1 MISPRR
7 LLLVAAAAFPAC
19 GGSRDRISLSGTTPP
34 SIRVQLGDL
43 RESAALT
50 IADEWEAVGSDGG
63 SFSARGTNLATAVEA
78 SATGVVFRGAS
89 TGVTTL
95 RVRPRGAFTLSVGP
109 ARQAYRGELIVRQ
122 VGARLQFANEVDL
135 EAYVA
140 GVIVNEIGAGAAP
153 ATYRAQSVCTRT
165 YGWMRRQAAPDAPAH
180 VFDDER
186 SQVYRGLSVPAGGVT
201 FSDLEKRTGETRGVV
216 LTWHSE
222 PFPTYYFS
230 TCGGH
235 TTDAATAA
243 LDPGGATEPLR
254 GVPCRWCGSS
264 KYFAWT
270 EEVPLQR
277 LVDGLK
283 DRGVVAPIHSIVWSK
298 VGPGDWVGEVTLT
311 FGPNSLKKV
320 VPGLDFRR
328 AAGLRSMHIAS
339 VAASEGSLT
348 IRGSGWGH
356 GVGMCQV
363 GCQEM
368 GRAGYD
374 ETHILRYYYPGA
386 EFTRL
391 Y

>member
-1 MISPRR
+1 LA
-7 LLLVAAAAFPAC
+7 LLLAAC
-19 GGSRDRISLSGTTPP
+19 GGLHDAISLSGTTPP
-34 SIRVQLGDL
+34 AIRVQLGDL

-50 IADEWEAVGSDGG
+50 VADEWEATGSGTR

-78 SATGVVFRGAS
+78 SGSGIVFRGTA
-89 TGVTTL
+89 TGATTL
-95 RVRPRGAFTLSVGP
+95 RVRPTGAFTLSVGS
-109 ARQAYRGELIVRQ
+109 ARHAYRGELIVRQ
-122 VGARLQFANEVDL
+122 VGARLQFANEIDL
-135 EAYVA
+135 ETYVA
-140 GVIVNEIGAGAAP
+140 GVLVNEIGPAA
-153 ATYRAQSVCTRT
+153 AASTYRAQSVCSRT
-165 YGWMRRQAAPDAPAH
+165 YGWMRRQSAPDAPTH

-186 SQVYRGLSVPAGGVT
+186 SQVYRGLTIPTGSAVT
-201 FSDLEKRTGETRGVV
+201 FSDLEKRTAETRGVV

-243 LDPGGATEPLR
+243 LDPAGATDPLR
-254 GVPCRWCGSS
+254 GVPCKWCSSS
-264 KYFAWT
+264 KYFTWA
-270 EEVPLQR
+270 EEVPLQKI
-277 LVDGLK
+277 VDGLR
-283 DRGVVAPIHSIVWSK
+283 DRGVVAPIHSIAWSK
-298 VGPGDWVGEVTLT
+298 VGPGDWVGEVTVV
-311 FGPNSLKKV
+311 FGPGKLKKV
-320 VPGLDFRR
+320 VPGPDFRR
-328 AAGLRSMHIAS
+328 AAGLRSLRIVS
-339 VAASEGSLT
+339 VAANAESLT

-356 GVGMCQV
+356 GLGMCQV